1 MRTLFE
7 LKTNIPFDA
16 DIFER
21 MKKTASDLLRHTESA
36 QYTQAIVLFS
46 QKGTEYAAV
55 IKNALSEDRTE
66 DFLEGLRAADDTDI
80 DYILCM
86 WGDTCIDIPSFAFRA
101 RLCTANPQN
110 TESKIFVMT
119 QNGVSVMKL
128 ANTMK

>member
-1 MRTLFE
+1 MKTFFD
-7 LKTNIPFDA
+7 LKANIPFDA

-21 MKKTASDLLRHTESA
+21 MKKTATALLCHTESA

-46 QKGTEYAAV
+46 QKGNEYAAV
-55 IKNALSEDRTE
+55 IKNALSEDQTE
-66 DFLEGLRAADDTDI
+66 DFLEELRTTDDTDI

-86 WGDTCIDIPSFAFRA
+86 WGDACIDVPSFAFRE
-101 RLCTANPQN
+101 RLCAANSQN

-119 QNGVSVMKL
+119 QTGVEVMRL